1 MKKLILPILLIFSVF
16 SGSNIDA
23 QICYTCPGQNNNVSG
38 SAASAFGNNN
48 TVGGS
53 YSTSIGSGNTI
64 PANYSFVAGS
74 YSTAQ
79 SMLLCNRE
87 VWLVDL
93 KMAHTCLQLLVQLTI
108 YQVFILLE

>member
-1 MKKLILPILLIFSVF
+1 MKKLILPILLIFSFF

-79 SMLLCNRE
+79 SMHSYIIGTSSH
-87 VWLVDL
+87 V
-93 KMAHTCLQLLVQLTI
+93 M
-108 YQVFILLE
+108 QVSNEGYIF